1 MTMDKF
7 LVLLNTNATAV
18 AELFGVSK
26 TAVYA
31 WRKNG
36 IPPYWFGKIIKI
48 TDYQVEDVVKK
59 INEQKLANAQKK
71 RSKK

>member
-1 MTMDKF
+1 MTMDDF

-26 TAVYA
+26 QAVYW

-48 TDYQVEDVVKK
+48 TDSQVEEVVKK
-59 INEQKLANAQKK
+59 INNQKLANAQKWSRK
-71 RSKK
+71 